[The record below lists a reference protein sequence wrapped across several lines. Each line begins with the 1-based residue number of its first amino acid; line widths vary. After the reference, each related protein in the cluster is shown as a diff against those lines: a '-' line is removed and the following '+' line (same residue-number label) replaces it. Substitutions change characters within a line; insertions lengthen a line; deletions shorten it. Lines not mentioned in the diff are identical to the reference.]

1 MLKKNEFDLG
11 ASIYINIRLNSAI
24 LFKILTESRQGQSFI
39 ILENWCN
46 GILVKIKPEDRK

>member
-1 MLKKNEFDLG
+1 MLPSILILG
-11 ASIYINIRLNSAI
+11 FMSAI
-24 LFKILTESRQGQSFI
+24 LFKILYITESRQGQSFI

>member
-1 MLKKNEFDLG
+1 MLPSILILG
-11 ASIYINIRLNSAI
+11 FMSAI